1 MRLSL
6 GLEDQHR
13 PAAARLYWEAFGGKL
28 GRVMGPDPRALR
40 YLERVIRADHV
51 ITATSGGQLLG
62 LAGFKSPEGGFAD
75 GGWRDLR
82 AVYGLPGAGWRLAL
96 LGAIA
101 REVDNDRFL
110 IDGICVTRAARG
122 HGIGHALIEAL
133 CAEGR
138 RRGYPAVRLEVVD
151 SNFRARALYE
161 RMGFRTLRHDS
172 LGPLRHAFGF
182 AGATVMVRELG

>member
-1 MRLSL
+1 MQLNL
-6 GLEDQHR
+6 GLEKRHR

-28 GRVMGPDPRALR
+28 GRVMGPDGRALA
-40 YLERVIRADHV
+40 YLERIIRADHV
-51 ITATSGGQLLG
+51 ISVTAGGELLG
-62 LAGFKSPEGGFAD
+62 IAGFKSPRGGFAD
-75 GGWRDLR
+75 GDWADLR
-82 AVYGLPGAGWRLAL
+82 AIYGLPGALWRLAL
-96 LGAIA
+96 LTAIA

-122 HGIGHALIEAL
+122 QGIGHALIEAL

-138 RRGYPAVRLEVVD
+138 RRGYTAARLEVVD

-161 RMGFRTLRHDS
+161 RMGFHALRHDR